1 MCSLSKIS
9 MQRSGLLHKQPL
21 SQLPTSHPAVQLG
34 DAQSFSNHWYGLAL
48 QRCSLVLPFFFFFLL
63 SSPRN
68 KVYPWQIWLTDLS
81 QVTAVLIN
89 PHHIDYIRRSGREK
103 SVHSHTDL
111 LCHTFMT
118 VANRICHESQ
128 VLCQAEKLSTQ
139 DSEWTGCLFRKIP
152 HYQWMQLWRYIFIL
166 VPRVW
171 DDLD

>member
-1 MCSLSKIS
+1 MFVFFEQDLDAEKWVTAQTAFIS
-9 MQRSGLLHKQPL
+9 ASHQSPRSSAG
-21 SQLPTSHPAVQLG
+21 
-34 DAQSFSNHWYGLAL
+34 
-48 QRCSLVLPFFFFFLL
+48 RCTELFQSLVRTCTSEMLSCIAFFFFFLL

-68 KVYPWQIWLTDLS
+68 KVYPQQIWLTDLS

-139 DSEWTGCLFRKIP
+139 DSE
-152 HYQWMQLWRYIFIL
+152 
-166 VPRVW
+166 
-171 DDLD
+171 